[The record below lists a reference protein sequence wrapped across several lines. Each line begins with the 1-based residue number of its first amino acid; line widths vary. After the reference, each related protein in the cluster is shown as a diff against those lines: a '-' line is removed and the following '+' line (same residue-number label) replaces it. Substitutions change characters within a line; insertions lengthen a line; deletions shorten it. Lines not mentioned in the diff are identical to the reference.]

1 MLKMRLKLNKYL
13 ECAEEIYQIPRQWI
27 MAIIMFPLFI
37 DLISLIFL
45 RIEATRDAAKWMLA
59 ENHPVELLTF
69 VFLMMAAGA
78 AISYSLRALPHQ
90 ESAWEKVWV
99 PGFYLLFGIGLFLIA
114 MEEISWGQ
122 QFFKFETFGTFKE
135 VNQQGEVNLHNI
147 GSLQG
152 NSAWFRLVFGLGGL
166 IGVWF
171 ATKGI
176 LGKISPSEMLFTW
189 FLVITFFAVLG
200 IYKNL
205 SGDTRL
211 YYAFSLRSLSE
222 MNEMLIGL
230 SSYVYIKLNM
240 RKFQYAGSIKHAAGT
255 PGLQHN

>member
-1 MLKMRLKLNKYL
+1 MLKVRQKFDSYL
-13 ECAEEIYQIPRQWI
+13 EYAEKTYQIPRHWI
-27 MAIIMFPLFI
+27 AAIIIFPMLI
-37 DLISLIFL
+37 DLIALIFL
-45 RIEATRDAAKWMLA
+45 RIGATKDAAKWMLD

-69 VFLMMAAGA
+69 AFLIMAAVA
-78 AISYSLRALPHQ
+78 AITCSLRVMQHHEQ
-90 ESAWEKVWV
+90 AWVS
-99 PGFYLLFGIGLFLIA
+99 GFYLLFGIGLFLIA

-147 GSLQG
+147 GALQG
-152 NSAWFRLVFGLGGL
+152 NSAYFRLVFGLGGL

-171 ATKGI
+171 TSRNI
-176 LGKISPSEMLFTW
+176 LSKITPSEMLLTW

-222 MNEMLIGL
+222 LNEMLIGL
-230 SSYVYIKLNM
+230 SSYIFIRLNM
-240 RKFQYAGSIKHAAGT
+240 RKFQYADSMKPVAGT
-255 PGLQHN
+255 PGLQHH